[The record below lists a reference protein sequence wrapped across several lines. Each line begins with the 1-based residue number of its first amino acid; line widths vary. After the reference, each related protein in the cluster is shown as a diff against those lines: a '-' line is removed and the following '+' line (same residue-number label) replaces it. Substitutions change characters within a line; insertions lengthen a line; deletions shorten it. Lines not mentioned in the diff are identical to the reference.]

1 MRNADWRTALVSYL
15 HTARR
20 RTFAYGEHD
29 CTIFAA
35 DAVLAMTGRD
45 LAAEWRGKYH
55 SLGEGVALLRAAGHE
70 SNTALAASLFDECP
84 VAMAQ
89 PGDIAVI
96 ATENGDALG
105 IVQGEAIYTVG
116 PQGLSISPLLAAHRA
131 FRVQ

>member
-1 MRNADWRTALVSYL
+1 MRNADWRVALVSYL
-15 HTARR
+15 HEVRR
-20 RTFAYGEHD
+20 KPFAFGRHD
-29 CTIFAA
+29 CTLFAA

-45 LAAEWRGKYH
+45 LAAKWRGKYR
-55 SLGEGVALLRAAGHE
+55 SLSEGMALLRAAGHD

-96 ATENGDALG
+96 ATEHGDALG

-116 PQGLSISPLLAAHRA
+116 PKGLSISPLLTAHRA